1 MPVADRPTTRVNV
14 HFPAWYHAGLMD
26 ERVDIPKAKEILRK
40 LIDDD
45 GLTVEEAETVAIKAF
60 GYSLTFHV
68 AKEVIRREDG

>member
-1 MPVADRPTTRVNV
+1 
-14 HFPAWYHAGLMD
+14 MD